1 MHVPKIAFYLFL
13 YTSLIQL
20 PKMIRQLL
28 FPAILLMMS
37 AFSAFA
43 QIQFGGTLFDMDSKT
58 PLPGVVFVITSKK
71 TQQSLS
77 AASNAEGKYQFTLP
91 ASWEE
96 DEYPMILQKDGYY
109 PVNGIVLVQKNA
121 VRNFYLKSIQPKTP
135 AVTEVVVE
143 APELAETGLQLRH
156 LPINPKPGHLV
167 VIVDVSCKGEGAS
180 TEELKSALQDLGKV
194 LNRGDKISIVIH
206 ADEPKLMSHGI
217 DISNYAT
224 LLKDLQGIAC
234 SQSPIKA
241 RTFEMA
247 YQLSIQ
253 HYVPHG
259 NNKVLY
265 LTNQQADVIQATEK
279 SNLELLI
286 RQFAEQM
293 IALDIVAISKGTA
306 ASTAYL
312 QRLASFGKGM
322 YAPIAVE
329 NLIGDALIF
338 SLNQRSK

>member
-28 FPAILLMMS
+28 FPAILLMIS

-156 LPINPKPGHLV
+156 LPISPKPGHLV

-180 TEELKSALQDLGKV
+180 TEQLKSALQDLGKV
-194 LNRGDKISIVIH
+194 LNRGDKISVVIN
-206 ADEPKLMSHGI
+206 ADEPKLISHGI
-217 DISNYAT
+217 DISNYAN
-224 LLKDLQGIAC
+224 LQKDLQGLAC
-234 SQSPIKA
+234 SESPIKA

-253 HYVPHG
+253 HYVAHG

-265 LTNQQADVIQATEK
+265 LTNKPADAILSAEK
-279 SNLELLI
+279 SNIEQLA
-286 RQFAEQM
+286 RKYAEQVVP
-293 IALDIVAISKGTA
+293 LDIATIAKGSA